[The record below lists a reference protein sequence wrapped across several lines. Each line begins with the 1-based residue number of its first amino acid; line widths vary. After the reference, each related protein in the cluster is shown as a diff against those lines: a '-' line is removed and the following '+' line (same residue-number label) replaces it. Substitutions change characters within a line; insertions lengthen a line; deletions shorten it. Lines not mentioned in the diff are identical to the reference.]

1 MYKPENIKELI
12 RSNEAPYFNLKAK
25 DHPYAK
31 ERFLFSNKKVKEM
44 DLQKA
49 LNIFDQQLEMH
60 AASPDQIF
68 IIELASSAS
77 GAHGAGLLG
86 PFEFKINGI
95 ANYPSNQQQN
105 SMQGLGGIDS
115 EMHAALNGLGTLY
128 AKRDEL
134 IREQGKLDM
143 ERALFERDK
152 REFEVTKQ
160 KELSELSG
168 LKEKF
173 ESNSER
179 IKHGAEKAIMKLYDA
194 FIEKTDT
201 QDSETIGA
209 VVTEEPATVE
219 EKAIEAIGEEIIAAL
234 DAGKVNM
241 GVIQQISSS
250 VKQILNNL

>member
-1 MYKPENIKELI
+1 MYKPENIKDLI
-12 RSNEAPYFNLKAK
+12 KTNEAPYFNLKAK
-25 DHPYAK
+25 DNPYAK
-31 ERFLFSNKKVKEM
+31 ERFLFSNKKVK
-44 DLQKA
+44 DVDVVTA
-49 LNIFDQQLEMH
+49 LKMFDQQLEMH

-68 IIELASSAS
+68 IIELSSSAS
-77 GAHGAGLLG
+77 GAHGSGILG
-86 PFEFKINGI
+86 PFEFKINGVTTSQTFHQP
-95 ANYPSNQQQN
+95 N
-105 SMQGLGGIDS
+105 MQGIGGLEVEMQSAVGSLG
-115 EMHAALNGLGTLY
+115 ALY

-152 REFEVTKQ
+152 REFEVNKQ

-179 IKHGAEKAIMKLYDA
+179 IKHGAEKAFMKLYDA
-194 FIEKTDT
+194 FMETTDEKEK
-201 QDSETIGA
+201 ETIGA
-209 VVTEEPATVE
+209 VVVEEPATQE
-219 EKAIEAIGEEIIAAL
+219 EKAIEAIGEEIIEAL

-241 GVIQQISSS
+241 SVIQQISAA